1 MRADLALIDVDDH
14 FAVRITELPVAP

>member
-14 FAVRITELPVAP
+14 FAIRITELPVAP